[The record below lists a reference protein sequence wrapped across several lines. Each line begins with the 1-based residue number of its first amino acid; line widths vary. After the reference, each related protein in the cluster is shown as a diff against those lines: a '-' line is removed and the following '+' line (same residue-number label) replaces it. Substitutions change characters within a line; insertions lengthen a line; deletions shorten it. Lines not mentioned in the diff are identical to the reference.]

1 MSNLVGPG
9 SAVLIMGDFV
19 RARDAKAGIPRRL
32 IVHTIQE
39 SARVSRGARP
49 PSSSIMRKRRHG
61 RRLAGRSGLGLY
73 RAGPFGLAHLGWF
86 RVGPYL
92 NPIYRPDGEAIRG
105 G

>member
-9 SAVLIMGDFV
+9 VAVLIMGDFV
-19 RARDAKAGIPRRL
+19 RAGDAKAGIRRRL

-61 RRLAGRSGLGLY
+61 RRLAGPY
-73 RAGPFGLAHLGWF
+73 RGGHVGLAHLAGSCWAILE
-86 RVGPYL
+86 PYL
-92 NPIYRPDGEAIRG
+92 SS
-105 G
+105 